1 MSYLITG
8 MVFGLSGGL
17 SPGPLLALVISESLR
32 YGVKSGIKVAIAPV
46 LTDLPIVLSTIY
58 IVSRVSGADTIL
70 GILSLAGSVFI
81 FYMAWESLVFRGT
94 AIEVDGAKPQS
105 LRKGVI
111 ANVLNPH
118 PYLFWMSV
126 GAPTVIRAAESNA
139 AYVILFVSGLYVC
152 LLGTKISVALIAG
165 KSRRFLKS
173 NIYIYLMRFMGVVLM
188 AFALIFLHEGL
199 KLLGLL

>member
-58 IVSRVSGADTIL
+58 IVSKVSGADTIL
-70 GILSLAGSVFI
+70 GILSLAGSAFI
-81 FYMAWESLVFRGT
+81 FYLAWESLTFKGT
-94 AIEVDGAKPQS
+94 VIEVNGAKPQS

-126 GAPTVIRAAESNA
+126 GAPTIIRAAESSTV
-139 AYVILFVSGLYVC
+139 YIVFFVSGLYVC
-152 LLGTKISVALIAG
+152 LLGTKISVALIVG

-173 NIYIYLMRFMGVVLM
+173 DIYIYLMRFMGVVLL
-188 AFALIFLHEGL
+188 AFALIFLREGIS
-199 KLLGLL
+199 LLGLL